1 MKEILIILGKISEG
15 SIRNYSSKS
24 MKTEMYQIL
33 CRRLTFSLLS
43 WLSLIVCCWYGSA
56 YVPLFAQQNTFLPLS
71 KNTVWLYSHT
81 HVSQGWQNVR
91 MGIGSFQRYDFS
103 YSKKGYFYVKI
114 LGDTTL
120 PGVLTPCAVRFQ
132 PPRYVDTQDPFNTQD
147 PLNLGAGTTIQYS
160 AQDVYYQ
167 YDDLQTGLIPIFS
180 ALTKYYAP
188 FSMYPGHSISSD
200 SNNYIFSYSTET
212 RDNESRSSSGKSAT
226 ISRGKGLSHSN
237 QSSSRSYSTSRGD
250 AGESTENEEIKLIG
264 MIVDGKIYGD
274 SLIQFLDTETN
285 QFIKFKVSA
294 PKEITATVNEIL
306 EIPITFSPPKNTALI
321 GQNLTVNL
329 SFNASV
335 LEPIEDTPRGNV
347 VAGIRTIPINLQIM
361 RTDRDTVKK
370 LKFRCAIGND
380 TASILRLDSLK
391 FSTPQPVLIDLQSGS
406 VKISGYNRAG
416 GSPQRFFSKGK
427 NIIVSAYP
435 NPFNNLLN
443 VSLSG
448 ETKFANMKLTLF
460 NVHGMEISSVEKATL
475 DGAGQQSIEF
485 AVPDNMPSG
494 VYVLLVQLD
503 GQIQGRVLVMK
514 EP

>member
-1 MKEILIILGKISEG
+1 
-15 SIRNYSSKS
+15 
-24 MKTEMYQIL
+24 MKTEIYPLL

-43 WLSLIVCCWYGSA
+43 WLSLILCCWYGGA
-56 YVPLFAQQNTFLPLS
+56 YAPLFAQQNTFLPLS

-81 HVSQGWQNVR
+81 YADQGWYTIR
-91 MGIGSFQRYDFS
+91 MGIGVFKRIDYSSF
-103 YSKKGYFYVKI
+103 KAGYFYSKV
-114 LGDTTL
+114 LSDTML
-120 PGVLTPCAVRFQ
+120 PGIFIPYALLFQ
-132 PPRYVDTQDPFNTQD
+132 SPRYIDTQGLTG
-147 PLNLGAGTTIQYS
+147 LGGGTTIQYS
-160 AQDVYYQ
+160 TKDAYSQ
-167 YDDLQTGLIPIFS
+167 YDDAQSRLITVFS
-180 ALTKYYAP
+180 ASTKYYAP
-188 FSMYPGHSISSD
+188 FSIYPGHSVSND
-200 SNNYIFSYSTET
+200 SNSYTFAIRTET
-212 RDNESRSSSGKSAT
+212 RSDESRSSFNKSVV
-226 ISRGKGLSHSN
+226 ISRGQGLRYSNHSF
-237 QSSSRSYSTSRGD
+237 SDSYHTSRGD
-250 AGESTENEEIKLIG
+250 AREGTSNEEIKLIG

-274 SLIQFLDTETN
+274 SLIRFLDTETN
-285 QFIKFKVSA
+285 RFIGFKVSA
-294 PKEITATVNEIL
+294 PRETTATVNETL

-347 VAGIRTIPINLQIM
+347 VAGIRTIPVNLQIM
-361 RTDRDTVKK
+361 RTDSDTVKK

-380 TASILRLDSLK
+380 TTTILRLDSLK

-416 GSPQRFFSKGK
+416 NSPQRFFSKGK

-448 ETKFANMKLTLF
+448 ETKFTNMKLTLF
-460 NVHGMEISSVEKATL
+460 NVHGMEISSVEKSAL
-475 DGAGQQSIEF
+475 DGAGQQCIEF
-485 AVPDNMPSG
+485 AVPDTMPSG

-503 GQIQGRVLVMK
+503 GQIQGRTLVMK

>member
-1 MKEILIILGKISEG
+1 
-15 SIRNYSSKS
+15 
-24 MKTEMYQIL
+24 MKTEIYPLL

-43 WLSLIVCCWYGSA
+43 WLSLILCCWYGSSYA
-56 YVPLFAQQNTFLPLS
+56 PLFAQQNTFLPLS

-81 HVSQGWQNVR
+81 RVSQGWYNVR
-91 MGIGSFQRYDFS
+91 MGIGVFKRYD
-103 YSKKGYFYVKI
+103 YSSHKTGYFYSKV
-114 LGDTTL
+114 LGDTLL
-120 PGVLTPCAVRFQ
+120 PRIFIPYALLFQ
-132 PPRYVDTQDPFNTQD
+132 SPRYVDTQELTG
-147 PLNLGAGTTIQYS
+147 LGGGATIQYS
-160 AQDVYYQ
+160 TKDAYYQ
-167 YDDLQTGLIPIFS
+167 YDDSQSRFIPIFS
-180 ALTKYYAP
+180 APTKYYAP
-188 FSMYPGHSISSD
+188 FSMYPRHSVSND
-200 SNNYIFSYSTET
+200 SNSYTFAIRSET
-212 RDNESRSSSGKSAT
+212 QTDESRSSVSKSVV
-226 ISRGKGLSHSN
+226 ISHGKGLSSSN
-237 QSSSRSYSTSRGD
+237 QSFSDSYRTSRGD
-250 AGESTENEEIKLIG
+250 AGESSINEEIKLIG

-274 SLIQFLDTETN
+274 SLIRFLDTETN
-285 QFIKFKVSA
+285 QFIKFKVLA
-294 PKEITATVNEIL
+294 PKETTATVNETL
-306 EIPITFSPPKNTALI
+306 EIPITFSPPPKYRALI
-321 GQNLTVNL
+321 GQNLTVHL

-347 VAGIRTIPINLQIM
+347 VAGVRTIPINLQIM
-361 RTDRDTVKK
+361 RTDSDTVKK

-380 TASILRLDSLK
+380 TATILRLDSLK

-416 GSPQRFFSKGK
+416 NSPQRFFSKGK

-460 NVHGMEISSVEKATL
+460 NVHGMEISSVEKSAL

-485 AVPDNMPSG
+485 AVSDTIPSG

-503 GQIQGRVLVMK
+503 GQIQGRALVMK